1 MKYQSN
7 AKWESSVGMED
18 FLTALEHRNYEEAKL
33 ACEKLKRFDVIEA
46 WVSPVGKPDE
56 VIKL

>member
-7 AKWESSVGMED
+7 VKWKSSIEVY
-18 FLTALEHRNYEEAKL
+18 LTSLEHPDYEEAKL
-33 ACEKLKRFDVIEA
+33 ACEKLKGFDVIEA